1 MEENASIDS
10 WIDVARSRRAQVPRR
25 IIYAL
30 IGCTAIAGVV
40 SPIIGIG
47 AILVIV
53 ASQYLDYFLWRSVA
67 LGKDKS
73 PERSWRIKFSV
84 AQASFVYGVIPLAL
98 WSVDDVG
105 VKLLGAMWVAG
116 ALLHTTMYHFQ
127 HTGVWF
133 FSSMPHLIVFAV
145 LPISSFF
152 NGDVRVAGLCLG
164 GGAVT
169 LYMAHM
175 LATFK
180 FVRKASY
187 EQESARLDA
196 ERQRQEAIDAN
207 DAKSKFLATMS
218 HEIRTPLNG
227 VIGLS
232 ELLRSEDLSEKC

>member
-1 MEENASIDS
+1 MEENASIDR

-30 IGCTAIAGVV
+30 IGCTTIAGVL
-40 SPIIGIG
+40 SPLLGIG
-47 AILVIV
+47 AILLIV
-53 ASQYLDYFLWRSVA
+53 GSQYLDYFLWQSVA

-145 LPISSFF
+145 LPISSFL
-152 NGDVRVAGLCLG
+152 NGDGRVAGLCLG

-175 LATFK
+175 
-180 FVRKASY
+180 
-187 EQESARLDA
+187 
-196 ERQRQEAIDAN
+196 
-207 DAKSKFLATMS
+207 
-218 HEIRTPLNG
+218 
-227 VIGLS
+227 
-232 ELLRSEDLSEKC
+232 